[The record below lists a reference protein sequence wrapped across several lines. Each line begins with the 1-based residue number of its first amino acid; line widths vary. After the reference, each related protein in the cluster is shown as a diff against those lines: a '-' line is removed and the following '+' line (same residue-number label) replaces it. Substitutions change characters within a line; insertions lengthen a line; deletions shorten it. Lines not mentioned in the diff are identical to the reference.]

1 MTSVYEACMPMSLSG
16 RGGCTWFVNVCHLW
30 GRFAFSLTG
39 GFSEDSTR
47 VSSFYNPSR
56 PIATAD
62 TTSGDWG
69 AGLNAD
75 GGRSAMAA
83 TGGVRGMYGLSPRVP
98 LPTSNRTMTM
108 SKKAKRTF

>member
-1 MTSVYEACMPMSLSG
+1 M
-16 RGGCTWFVNVCHLW
+16 VCHLW
-30 GRFAFSLTG
+30 GMFPFSLTG

-69 AGLNAD
+69 GGLNAD
-75 GGRSAMAA
+75 GGKCYGSHRRCPRHVWLKSQSAVANEQPDNDNEQE
-83 TGGVRGMYGLSPRVP
+83 GQKNLLVVHS
-98 LPTSNRTMTM
+98 S
-108 SKKAKRTF
+108 S